1 MSPAADAM
9 TKRWPISAGDEL
21 GPADGG
27 FPFAE
32 DEVYGKLGQHEA
44 ASLHRR
50 DTANSGITSYYREP
64 GNVVVE
70 IVDKF
75 TEAPRRL
82 RQGSGVSA
90 TSVPRR
96 ESADDQQGRDR
107 YGDLGCARHH
117 ACGQSCRRDV
127 GRLHRKTET
136 DLQAPKPDLSDA
148 MIWSRALIV
157 KISIQLRGTSSV
169 HRKLDHA
176 MQDRE
181 PSTFESIW
189 SGNVVAGQWREQRA
203 SLWNFLKSD
212 RDEVLVVREP
222 FGDQARAAVLV
233 TAAVVAS
240 FGLGWAGGL
249 NWPQF
254 ASELGLVE
262 VAQKETPS
270 PRISEA
276 RSSGRI
282 EGARKTAS
290 ASDSPA
296 IVGSIPK
303 PSALL
308 PGGARPSAGPASQA
322 NAGPSAAVIAM
333 RQPLVAAPE
342 TKPATIPGWT
352 VVDVRDGTAVLEGP
366 DGIRMAAR
374 GDTIPG
380 SGRVES
386 IVRWGNRW
394 VIATASGLIATQ

>member
-1 MSPAADAM
+1 M
-9 TKRWPISAGDEL
+9 
-21 GPADGG
+21 
-27 FPFAE
+27 
-32 DEVYGKLGQHEA
+32 QH
-44 ASLHRR
+44 
-50 DTANSGITSYYREP
+50 
-64 GNVVVE
+64 
-70 IVDKF
+70 
-75 TEAPRRL
+75 
-82 RQGSGVSA
+82 
-90 TSVPRR
+90 
-96 ESADDQQGRDR
+96 
-107 YGDLGCARHH
+107 
-117 ACGQSCRRDV
+117 
-127 GRLHRKTET
+127 
-136 DLQAPKPDLSDA
+136 
-148 MIWSRALIV
+148 
-157 KISIQLRGTSSV
+157 
-169 HRKLDHA
+169 
-176 MQDRE
+176 RE
-181 PSTFESIW
+181 PSTFDIW
-189 SGNVVAGQWREQRA
+189 SGNVVRDRRPQQPAG
-203 SLWNFLKSD
+203 LWNFLKSD

-222 FGDQARAAVLV
+222 FGDRARAAVLV
-233 TAAVVAS
+233 AAALVAS

-308 PGGARPSAGPASQA
+308 PGGARLSAGPASQA
-322 NAGPSAAVIAM
+322 NAGPSAAAIAM

-374 GDTIPG
+374 GDAIPG
-380 SGRVES
+380 LGRVES
-386 IVRWGNRW
+386 IVRWGSRW
-394 VIATASGLIATQ
+394 VIATASGLIATP

>member
-1 MSPAADAM
+1 M
-9 TKRWPISAGDEL
+9 
-21 GPADGG
+21 
-27 FPFAE
+27 
-32 DEVYGKLGQHEA
+32 QH
-44 ASLHRR
+44 
-50 DTANSGITSYYREP
+50 
-64 GNVVVE
+64 
-70 IVDKF
+70 
-75 TEAPRRL
+75 
-82 RQGSGVSA
+82 
-90 TSVPRR
+90 
-96 ESADDQQGRDR
+96 
-107 YGDLGCARHH
+107 
-117 ACGQSCRRDV
+117 
-127 GRLHRKTET
+127 
-136 DLQAPKPDLSDA
+136 
-148 MIWSRALIV
+148 
-157 KISIQLRGTSSV
+157 
-169 HRKLDHA
+169 
-176 MQDRE
+176 RE
-181 PSTFESIW
+181 PSTFDIW
-189 SGNVVAGQWREQRA
+189 SGNVVRDRRPQQSA

-222 FGDQARAAVLV
+222 FGDRARAAVLV
-233 TAAVVAS
+233 AAALVAS

-322 NAGPSAAVIAM
+322 NAGPSAAAIAM

-374 GDTIPG
+374 GDTVPG
-380 SGRVES
+380 LGRVES
-386 IVRWGNRW
+386 IVRWGSRW
-394 VIATASGLIATQ
+394 VIATASGLVATP